1 MIPMTLGEIAAAV
14 GVVCHPHDASIVVRR
29 VTTDSRDVCPGDLF
43 FALRGPRFDGH
54 RFTAQALAKGA
65 VACVCDRRLDAAIES
80 GPILSVDDTLT
91 ALGRLAKHY
100 RHAVLPV
107 STVVIAVTG
116 SNGKTTTKCMIDH
129 VLSGEFKGRASP
141 KSFNNVIG
149 VPLTLLSADGDD
161 RYLVVEIGTNS
172 PGEVAALATMA
183 SPNVAVITSIGEAHL
198 EGLGD
203 LHTVAAEKISLL
215 RFVCPAG
222 FAVVNVD
229 RAEILPHLAAMSGTV
244 GTKAARTQNQDTD
257 GWRCCANSGT
267 RLLTFGVDQSAK
279 LCVTRRRANLYGTA
293 FELEGRHQI
302 ELPMPGAHH
311 ATNAAA
317 AFAVARWF
325 GMAPERIVERLRSF
339 RPPQGRTELEEVGGV
354 KLVDDSYNA
363 NPASVCAAV
372 EALRGAANGR
382 RVLVL
387 GDMLELG
394 VDSAASHG
402 RIVRDA
408 LESGIEVLVAVGP
421 ATVEAARA
429 HALDPK
435 GTEVHCCADVLSAN
449 DLLDGLV
456 VSGDTVWIKGSR
468 GMHLDG
474 VVRYLRR
481 RLGGTE
487 PQTELVPLG
496 SDADVTV
503 RAG

>member
-1 MIPMTLGEIAAAV
+1 MIPMSLGDVAAAI
-14 GVVCHPHDASIVVRR
+14 GAGCHPSTSPIVIRR
-29 VTTDSRDVCPGDLF
+29 VTTDSRDVQPGDLF
-43 FALRGPRFDGH
+43 IALRGPRFDGNQ
-54 RFTAQALAKGA
+54 FTAQAFAKEA
-65 VACVCDRRLDAAIES
+65 VACVCDRRLDAAMGS
-80 GPILSVDDTLT
+80 GPLLSVDDTLA
-91 ALGRLAKHY
+91 ALGRLAMYY

-129 VLSGEFKGRASP
+129 VLSGEFNGRASP
-141 KSFNNVIG
+141 KSFNNAIG
-149 VPLTLLSADGDD
+149 VPLTLLSAEADD
-161 RYLVVEIGTNS
+161 LYLVVEVGSNS
-172 PGEVAALATMA
+172 PGEVAALAAIA

-203 LHTVAAEKISLL
+203 LHAVAAEKASLL
-215 RFVCPAG
+215 RSVRPAG

-229 RAEILPHLAAMSGTV
+229 RPEILPYLAAAG
-244 GTKAARTQNQDTD
+244 R
-257 GWRCCANSGT
+257 T

-325 GMAPERIVERLRSF
+325 GAVPERIVERLRSF
-339 RPPQGRTELEEVGGV
+339 RPPQGRTELEEIGGV
-354 KLVDDSYNA
+354 KIVDDAYNA
-363 NPASVCAAV
+363 NPSSVRAAV
-372 EALRGAANGR
+372 SALRAAENGR

-402 RIVRDA
+402 RVIRAA
-408 LESGIEVLVAVGP
+408 LEAGIEVLVAVGP

-429 HALDPK
+429 NACDRN
-435 GTEVHCCADVLSAN
+435 GTEVHYCADVHTAN

-456 VSGDTVWIKGSR
+456 VAGDTVWIKGSR
-468 GMHLDG
+468 GMQLDG
-474 VVRYLRR
+474 VVRHLRAH
-481 RLGGTE
+481 LLSHTIHGAGKPT
-487 PQTELVPLG
+487 G
-496 SDADVTV
+496 SDPMPVSVGSNTHSNAVAQV
-503 RAG
+503 NPLN

>member
-1 MIPMTLGEIAAAV
+1 MIPMTLGNVAAAL
-14 GVVCHPHDASIVVRR
+14 GAVCHPSISQTVIHR
-29 VTTDSRDVCPGDLF
+29 VTTDSRDVQSGDLF

-54 RFTAQALAKGA
+54 QFTAQALAKGA

-80 GPILSVDDTLT
+80 GPLLSVDDTLA

-107 STVVIAVTG
+107 SAVVIAVTG

-129 VLSGEFKGRASP
+129 ILSGEFKGRASP
-141 KSFNNVIG
+141 KSFNNAIG
-149 VPLTLLSADGDD
+149 VPLTLLSADADD
-161 RYLVVEIGTNS
+161 RYLVVEIGSNS
-172 PGEVAALATMA
+172 PGEVAALAAMA

-203 LHTVAAEKISLL
+203 LHTVAAEKTSLL
-215 RFVCPAG
+215 RFVRPAG

-229 RAEILPHLAAMSGTV
+229 RPEILPYLATMSGTV
-244 GTKAARTQNQDTD
+244 GTKATRLQNQDTD
-257 GWRCCANSGT
+257 AWRCCANSGT
-267 RLLTFGVDQSAK
+267 RLLTFGVEQSAK

-325 GMAPERIVERLRSF
+325 GVAPERIVERLRSF
-339 RPPQGRTELEEVGGV
+339 RPPQGRTELVEVGGV
-354 KLVDDSYNA
+354 KLVDDAYNA
-363 NPASVCAAV
+363 NPASVRAAV
-372 EALRGAANGR
+372 EALCAAENGR

-402 RIVRDA
+402 RVVRAA
-408 LESGIEVLVAVGP
+408 LEAGIEVLIAVGP
-421 ATVEAARA
+421 ATIAAARA
-429 HALDPK
+429 HAPDRN
-435 GTEVHCCADVLSAN
+435 GTEVYCCADVLSTN
-449 DLLDGLV
+449 VLLDGLV
-456 VSGDTVWIKGSR
+456 VAGDTVWIKGSR
-468 GMHLDG
+468 GMQLDG
-474 VVRYLRR
+474 VVRHLRG
-481 RLGGTE
+481 RLGGN
-487 PQTELVPLG
+487 
-496 SDADVTV
+496 
-503 RAG
+503 

>member
-1 MIPMTLGEIAAAV
+1 MIPMSLGDVAAAV
-14 GVVCHPHDASIVVRR
+14 GAVCHPSISQTVIRR
-29 VTTDSRDVCPGDLF
+29 VTTDSRDVWPGDLF

-54 RFTAQALAKGA
+54 QFTTQALAKGA
-65 VACVCDRRLDAAIES
+65 VACVCDRRLDAPIES
-80 GPILSVDDTLT
+80 GPLLTVDDTLA

-100 RHAVLPV
+100 RHTVLPV

-129 VLSGEFKGRASP
+129 ILSGEFKGRASP
-141 KSFNNVIG
+141 KSFNNAIG
-149 VPLTLLSADGDD
+149 VPLTLLSADADD
-161 RYLVVEIGTNS
+161 RYLVVEIGSNS
-172 PGEVAALATMA
+172 PGEVAALAAMA

-203 LHTVAAEKISLL
+203 LHAVAAEKISLL
-215 RFVCPAG
+215 RSVRPAG

-229 RAEILPHLAAMSGTV
+229 RAEILPYLSAAG
-244 GTKAARTQNQDTD
+244 R
-257 GWRCCANSGT
+257 T
-267 RLLTFGVDQSAK
+267 RLLTFGVEQSAK

-325 GMAPERIVERLRSF
+325 GVAPERIVERLRSF

-354 KLVDDSYNA
+354 KIVDDAYNA
-363 NPASVCAAV
+363 NPSSVRAAV
-372 EALRGAANGR
+372 EALRAAENGR

-402 RIVRDA
+402 RVIREA
-408 LESGIEVLVAVGP
+408 FEAGIEVLVAVGP
-421 ATVEAARA
+421 ATIEAARA
-429 HALDPK
+429 HALKQNGP
-435 GTEVHCCADVLSAN
+435 EIHCCADVLSTNA
-449 DLLDGLV
+449 LLDDLV
-456 VSGDTVWIKGSR
+456 VAGDTVWIKGSR
-468 GMHLDG
+468 GMQLDG
-474 VVRYLRR
+474 VVRHLRGHLLSR
-481 RLGGTE
+481 PIHG
-487 PQTELVPLG
+487 
-496 SDADVTV
+496 
-503 RAG
+503 AGIPTA